1 MMTKKP
7 EYSGPLQ
14 HADTDALMAV
24 LAALQNGQPPAGEYA
39 RGVCDML
46 RLLGLLHGPTGS
58 PEPSDRLAGLLI
70 DSLAAHLADGVPVEL
85 PPLVDLLRAIET
97 LRMERVLDAAPAR
110 VVQVTQAVIKR
121 RIGGV
126 DHYLMQYD
134 AAADWFQPLGG
145 KCDPDDLDSAAAL
158 RREIG
163 EELGLDAPPG
173 PDDCALTPLLLGW
186 QTRDLSATYGVLT
199 AYTMDFY
206 HLTAIRFPLETD
218 RDTRWLA
225 RAEIAAGRA
234 RDGRPISD
242 IYLRALGLPRLDAL
256 AESAVLR
263 P

>member
-1 MMTKKP
+1 MTRKA
-7 EYSGPLQ
+7 EHSGPLQ
-14 HADTDALMAV
+14 HADTDALEAA
-24 LAALQNGQPPAGEYA
+24 LAALQAGQPPAGDYA
-39 RGVCDML
+39 QGVTDLL
-46 RLLGLLHGPTGS
+46 RLLGLLHGPAGS
-58 PEPSDRLAGLLI
+58 PEPSGRLAGLLI

-85 PPLVDLLRAIET
+85 PPLVDLLRAIEAA
-97 LRMERVLDAAPAR
+97 RVEHMPGATPAR
-110 VVQVTQAVIKR
+110 VVQVAQAVIKQ
-121 RIGGV
+121 RIGGA

-145 KCDPDDLDSAAAL
+145 KRDPADPDSAAAL

-242 IYLRALGLPRLDAL
+242 VYLRALGLPRLDAL
-256 AESAVLR
+256 EESAILR